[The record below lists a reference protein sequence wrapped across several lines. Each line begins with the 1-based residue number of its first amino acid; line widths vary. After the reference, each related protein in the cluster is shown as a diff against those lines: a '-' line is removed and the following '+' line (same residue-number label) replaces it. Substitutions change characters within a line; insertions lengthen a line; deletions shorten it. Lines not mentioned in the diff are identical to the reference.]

1 LRFHHL
7 DSFIGHI
14 MSNEDTVWNQL
25 REEAE
30 KTAENEKL
38 LSSFL
43 EEVILSQTSLDGAI
57 SFLLAQ
63 KLVCQNIPMI
73 TLFNLFTQIAQEDK
87 VFRDA
92 IRTDLR
98 AISDR
103 DPASNGILA
112 PFLYYKGFHSLTA
125 FRFAHN
131 LWNSNRTC
139 LALFLQSLISE
150 RFAVDIHPAAQIGKG
165 ILIDHATCLVIG
177 ETARVGNNVSILH
190 DVTLGGTGKEKGDRH
205 PKVSAGVLI
214 GAGAKILGNVRIGI
228 GAKIGAGSVV
238 LEDVPNHCSA
248 VGVPA
253 KIVGK
258 CLFDQPA
265 LCMDHQLEH
274 DPAI

>member
-1 LRFHHL
+1 
-7 DSFIGHI
+7 
-14 MSNEDTVWNQL
+14 MSIQDPIWNQL

-30 KTAENEKL
+30 KTAASEKL

-43 EEVILSQTSLDGAI
+43 EEVILSQTSLERAI
-57 SFLLAQ
+57 SFHLAQ
-63 KLVCQNIPMI
+63 KLDCQNIPAI
-73 TLFNLFTQIAQEDK
+73 TLFDLFLQIAREDS
-87 VFRDA
+87 VFQDA
-92 IRTDLR
+92 IRTDLK

-112 PFLYYKGFHSLTA
+112 PFLYFKGFHSLTA
-125 FRFAHN
+125 YRFAHH
-131 LWNSNRTC
+131 LWESDRTC

-150 RFAVDIHPAAQIGKG
+150 QFGVDIHPAARIGKG

-177 ETARVGNNVSILH
+177 ETAVVGNNVSILH

-214 GAGAKILGNVRIGI
+214 GAGAKILGNVKIGI

-248 VGVPA
+248 AGVPA

-258 CLFDQPA
+258 CEVDQPA
-265 LCMDHQLEH
+265 LSMDHQLEH
-274 DPAI
+274 DPVI